1 MIRAII
7 FDCFGVLYGGSAEY
21 LAAQAPQ
28 GRAVEVLDSSNAKDY
43 GYITYQQH
51 LQEVGDILGISAQEV
66 DAIIAH
72 KHYPNEQLIAYA
84 RSLRGQFKTGLL
96 SNVGD
101 HMMDRL
107 FDGNVQGEFDVVVL
121 SFNEG
126 MIKPDP
132 NIFLLTAERLGV
144 LPEECIMI
152 DDREANCDGARRAGM
167 QAILHTTNDITRQH
181 IVELTGQQV

>member
-7 FDCFGVLYGGSAEY
+7 FDCFGVLYGGSVET
-21 LAAQAPQ
+21 LASMAPE
-28 GRAVEVLDSSNAKDY
+28 GRAIEVIDSSNAKDY
-43 GYITYQQH
+43 GYITYKEH
-51 LQEVGDILGISAQEV
+51 TQEVGDIIGLTANEV
-66 DAIIAH
+66 DEIIRKRH
-72 KHYPNEQLIAYA
+72 MPNDELIAYA
-84 RSLRGQFKTGLL
+84 RSLRGQYKIGLL
-96 SNVGD
+96 SNIGD

-107 FDGNVQGEFDVVVL
+107 FNGTVQAEFDTVVL

-167 QAILHTTNDITRQH
+167 QAILHTANTVTYQH
-181 IVELTGQQV
+181 IDELVKRSA